1 MTKDTI
7 FDLSC
12 GSGRA
17 CLSVFRIS
25 GSMAFQVLKTLTGI
39 TKPKARYAYRV
50 ELKDNIDK
58 ETIDDG
64 IAIFFPN
71 PKSFTGEDV
80 LEFHLHGSIAVIREV
95 TEVLS
100 GFIGVRIANAG
111 EFTKRAFDN
120 RKLDLTM
127 VEGLADLVNAE
138 TKEQKRQAQKQLR
151 GEFSELCTG
160 WKETLVK
167 AITLYEAGIDY
178 ADEDLPKNLIDG
190 VRGEIDKLEEE
201 LEKHLIQSEKSSYL
215 RDGFQV
221 AILGPPNS
229 GKSSILNCLSKREVS
244 IVSRTAGTTR
254 DVVEARLDLGGFPIT
269 IADTAGLRDSED
281 LIEKEGIS
289 RAIQRA
295 EDAEMR
301 IAVFDGENWPELD
314 KKTLDL
320 LETKN
325 TLAVV
330 NKTDLGFDIKKGNKG
345 LIDLIG
351 VSAKLGNGI
360 DELEDK
366 ILKEVSQRAGIYTGP
381 VLTRERHVASLRD
394 CLSCLKRY
402 KEASELE
409 LAAEDLRLAMR
420 ELGAITGHIGV
431 EEVLGNIFGEFCIGK

>member
-1 MTKDTI
+1 MKEDTI
-7 FDLSC
+7 FALSS

-17 CLSVFRIS
+17 GLSVFRIS
-25 GSMAFQVLKTLTGI
+25 GRKALPTLKSLTGI
-39 TKPKARYAYRV
+39 TEPKARHAYRV
-50 ELKDNIDK
+50 ELTNNIDN

-80 LEFHLHGSIAVIREV
+80 LELHLHGSIAVIREM

-100 GFIGVRIANAG
+100 RFIGVRIANAG

-120 RKLDLTM
+120 GKLDLTM

-138 TKEQKRQAQKQLR
+138 TKEQKKQAHKQLR
-151 GEFSELCTG
+151 GEFSELCRG
-160 WKETLVK
+160 WKETLVH
-167 AITLYEAGIDY
+167 AITLYEAGIDF
-178 ADEDLPKNLIDG
+178 ADEDLPADLIDG
-190 VRGEIDKLEEE
+190 VHEEIDKLEGE
-201 LEKHLIQSEKSSYL
+201 LEKHLTRSEKSSYI

-269 IADTAGLRDSED
+269 FADTAGLRDSED

-301 IAVFDGENWPELD
+301 IVVFDGEKWPELD
-314 KKTLDL
+314 KKA
-320 LETKN
+320 LELSKTKN
-325 TLAVV
+325 TLAVI
-330 NKTDLGFDIKKGNKG
+330 NKIDLGFDITKGNG
-345 LIDLIG
+345 SLADFVG
-351 VSAKLGNGI
+351 VSAKCGDGI
-360 DELEDK
+360 NELEDK
-366 ILKEVSQRAGIYTGP
+366 ILREVSKRADIYTGP

-420 ELGAITGHIGV
+420 ELGEITGHIGV

>member
-7 FDLSC
+7 FALSS

-17 CLSVFRIS
+17 GLSVFRIS
-25 GSMAFQVLKTLTGI
+25 GSMALQVLQTLTGI

-50 ELKDNIDK
+50 VLKNNIDK

-167 AITLYEAGIDY
+167 AITLYEAGIDF
-178 ADEDLPKNLIDG
+178 ADEDLPKN
-190 VRGEIDKLEEE
+190 
-201 LEKHLIQSEKSSYL
+201 S
-215 RDGFQV
+215 
-221 AILGPPNS
+221 
-229 GKSSILNCLSKREVS
+229 
-244 IVSRTAGTTR
+244 
-254 DVVEARLDLGGFPIT
+254 
-269 IADTAGLRDSED
+269 
-281 LIEKEGIS
+281 
-289 RAIQRA
+289 
-295 EDAEMR
+295 
-301 IAVFDGENWPELD
+301 
-314 KKTLDL
+314 
-320 LETKN
+320 
-325 TLAVV
+325 
-330 NKTDLGFDIKKGNKG
+330 
-345 LIDLIG
+345 
-351 VSAKLGNGI
+351 
-360 DELEDK
+360 
-366 ILKEVSQRAGIYTGP
+366 
-381 VLTRERHVASLRD
+381 
-394 CLSCLKRY
+394 
-402 KEASELE
+402 
-409 LAAEDLRLAMR
+409 
-420 ELGAITGHIGV
+420 
-431 EEVLGNIFGEFCIGK
+431 

>member
-1 MTKDTI
+1 MKEDTI
-7 FDLSC
+7 FALSS

-17 CLSVFRIS
+17 GLSVFRIS
-25 GSMAFQVLKTLTGI
+25 GRKALQTLKSLTGI
-39 TKPKARYAYRV
+39 TEPKARHAYRV
-50 ELKDNIDK
+50 ELINNIDN

-80 LEFHLHGSIAVIREV
+80 LELHLHGSIAVIREM

-100 GFIGVRIANAG
+100 RFIGVRIANAG

-120 RKLDLTM
+120 GKLDLTM

-138 TKEQKRQAQKQLR
+138 TKEQKKQAHKQLR
-151 GEFSELCTG
+151 GEFSELCRG
-160 WKETLVK
+160 WKETLVH
-167 AITLYEAGIDY
+167 AITLYEAGIDF
-178 ADEDLPKNLIDG
+178 ADEDLPADLIDG
-190 VRGEIDKLEEE
+190 VHEEIDKLEGE
-201 LEKHLIQSEKSSYL
+201 LEKHLTRSEKSSYI

-269 IADTAGLRDSED
+269 FADTAGLRDSED

-301 IAVFDGENWPELD
+301 IVVFDGEKWPELD
-314 KKTLDL
+314 KKALEL
-320 LETKN
+320 LKTKN
-325 TLAVV
+325 TLAVI
-330 NKTDLGFDIKKGNKG
+330 NKIDLGFDITKGNG
-345 LIDLIG
+345 ILADFVG
-351 VSAKLGNGI
+351 VSAKCGDGI
-360 DELEDK
+360 NELEDK
-366 ILKEVSQRAGIYTGP
+366 ILREVSQRADIYTGP

-420 ELGAITGHIGV
+420 ELGDITGHIGV

>member
-7 FDLSC
+7 FALSS

-17 CLSVFRIS
+17 GLSVFRIS
-25 GSMAFQVLKTLTGI
+25 GSMALQVLQTLTGI

-50 ELKDNIDK
+50 VLKNNIDK

-80 LEFHLHGSIAVIREV
+80 LELHLHGSIAVIREV

-100 GFIGVRIANAG
+100 GFIGVRLANAG

-120 RKLDLTM
+120 GKLDLTM

-138 TKEQKRQAQKQLR
+138 TKEQKRQAHKQLR
-151 GEFSELCTG
+151 GEFSELCAG
-160 WKETLVK
+160 WKEILVQ
-167 AITLYEAGIDY
+167 AITLYEAGIDF
-178 ADEDLPKNLIDG
+178 ADEDLPSNLTDG
-190 VRGEIDKLEEE
+190 VSQEIDKLEKE
-201 LEKHLIQSEKSSYL
+201 LEKHLARSERGSYI

-229 GKSSILNCLSKREVS
+229 GKSSILNRLSKREVS

-254 DVVEARLDLGGFPIT
+254 DVVETRLDLGGFPIT
-269 IADTAGLRDSED
+269 FADTAGLRDSED

-301 IAVFDGENWPELD
+301 IVVFDGENWPELD
-314 KKTLDL
+314 KKALDL

-330 NKTDLGFDIKKGNKG
+330 NKIDLGFDITKGNQNAM
-345 LIDLIG
+345 DLIG
-351 VSAKLGNGI
+351 VSAKFGKGI

-366 ILKEVSQRAGIYTGP
+366 ILKEVSERAGVYAGP

-420 ELGAITGHIGV
+420 ELGEITGHIGV

>member
-1 MTKDTI
+1 MKEDTI
-7 FDLSC
+7 FALSS

-17 CLSVFRIS
+17 GLSVFRIS
-25 GSMAFQVLKTLTGI
+25 GRKALQTLKSLTGI
-39 TKPKARYAYRV
+39 TEPKARHAYRV
-50 ELKDNIDK
+50 ELINNIDN

-80 LEFHLHGSIAVIREV
+80 LELHLHGSIAVIREM

-100 GFIGVRIANAG
+100 RFIGVRIANAG

-120 RKLDLTM
+120 GKLDLTM

-138 TKEQKRQAQKQLR
+138 TKEQKKQAHKQLR
-151 GEFSELCTG
+151 GEFSELCRG
-160 WKETLVK
+160 WKETLVH
-167 AITLYEAGIDY
+167 AITLYEAGIDF
-178 ADEDLPKNLIDG
+178 ADEDLPADLIDG
-190 VRGEIDKLEEE
+190 VHEEIDKLEGE
-201 LEKHLIQSEKSSYL
+201 LEKHLTRSEKSSYI

-269 IADTAGLRDSED
+269 FADTAGLRDSED

-301 IAVFDGENWPELD
+301 IVVFDGEKWPELD
-314 KKTLDL
+314 KKALEL

-325 TLAVV
+325 TLAVI
-330 NKTDLGFDIKKGNKG
+330 NKIDLGFDITKGNG
-345 LIDLIG
+345 ILADFVG
-351 VSAKLGNGI
+351 VSAKCGDGI
-360 DELEDK
+360 NELEDK
-366 ILKEVSQRAGIYTGP
+366 ILREVSQRADIYTGP

-420 ELGAITGHIGV
+420 ELGEITGHIGV

>member
-1 MTKDTI
+1 MKEDTI
-7 FDLSC
+7 FALSS

-17 CLSVFRIS
+17 GLSVFRIS
-25 GSMAFQVLKTLTGI
+25 GRMALQILETLTVI
-39 TKPKARYAYRV
+39 TKPKARHAYRV
-50 ELKDNIDK
+50 ELTNNIDK

-80 LEFHLHGSIAVIREV
+80 LEFHLHGSIAVIREM
-95 TEVLS
+95 TQVLQR
-100 GFIGVRIANAG
+100 FTGVRIANAG
-111 EFTKRAFDN
+111 EFTRRAFDN
-120 RKLDLTM
+120 GKLDLTM

-138 TKEQKRQAQKQLR
+138 TKEQKKQAQKQLR
-151 GEFSELCTG
+151 GEFSELCRG
-160 WKETLVK
+160 WKETLVR
-167 AITLYEAGIDY
+167 AITLYEAGIDF
-178 ADEDLPKNLIDG
+178 ADEDLPANLIDG
-190 VRGEIDKLEEE
+190 VQQEIEKLEGE
-201 LEKHLIQSEKSSYL
+201 LEKHLTRSEQSGYI

-269 IADTAGLRDSED
+269 FADTAGLRDSED
-281 LIEKEGIS
+281 LIEKEGMS

-301 IAVFDGENWPELD
+301 IIVFDGERWPELD
-314 KKTLDL
+314 TKALEL

-330 NKTDLGFDIKKGNKG
+330 NKTDLGFDITKGNHRLG
-345 LIDLIG
+345 DLIG
-351 VSAKLGNGI
+351 VSAKFGDGI
-360 DELEDK
+360 NELEEK
-366 ILKEVSQRAGIYTGP
+366 ILKEVSERAGIYSGP

-420 ELGAITGHIGV
+420 GLGEITGHIGV